1 MDKPK
6 LVYLS
11 GPMTG
16 HEDFN
21 YPVFNKATARLRE
34 LGYDVINPAET
45 AGGVVHLPRAT
56 YLRIDLGYV
65 MASNAIAVLPGWEN
79 SNGAS
84 LEMLLGNAID
94 LPIHQ
99 FNWFRG
105 LGARIDIQGVD
116 LWTGYL
122 AESVLDR
129 RVGGCAAI

>member
-1 MDKPK
+1 MDKSK

-45 AGGVVHLPRAT
+45 AGGIVHLSRAT
-56 YLRIDLGYV
+56 FLRIDMGYV
-65 MASNAIAVLPGWEN
+65 MAAQAIVVLPGWE
-79 SNGAS
+79 SSRGAS
-84 LEMLLGNAID
+84 LEMLVGDAID

-105 LGARIDIQGVD
+105 LGSRIDIRGV
-116 LWTGYL
+116 
-122 AESVLDR
+122 ELDTSYQPQLSSMDTR
-129 RVGGCAAI
+129 GAAI